1 MALETRLKKFDQA
14 LTDLGIR
21 VKDADQRK
29 IWGSCLDD
37 ETLGVLYRLAHRR
50 VVAAYGGPVKTGK
63 EANVFHA
70 LGPKDEELAVKVYRS
85 ATGEFRSMGEYMAGD
100 PRFKSHRRDRRDIVR
115 LWASRE
121 FKNLE
126 AAHAAGVKVP
136 RPLALEKNVL
146 VMEFIGVDGMLAP
159 TLKEV
164 AFDLTPGEGLA
175 SLAGAVRNA
184 RLLYHR
190 AGLVHGDLSEYNMLY
205 FDGPVFIDF
214 GQAVLREHPRA
225 PELLR
230 RDATQLARFFSR
242 WQRGLTGD
250 AVLQQIQEPPG
261 PGN

>member
-1 MALETRLKKFDQA
+1 MESRLRKFDQA

-29 IWGSCLDD
+29 IWGSCLDE
-37 ETLGVLYRLAHRR
+37 ETLGVLYRLSSRR

-63 EANVFHA
+63 EAHVFHA
-70 LGPKDEELAVKVYRS
+70 LGPKGEELAVKIYRS
-85 ATGEFRSMGEYMAGD
+85 ATGEFRHMEEHLAGD
-100 PRFKSHRRDRRDIVR
+100 PRFKSHRRNRRDVVR

-126 AAHAAGVKVP
+126 LAHGAGVLVP
-136 RPLALEKNVL
+136 KPVALEKNVI
-146 VMEFIGVDGMLAP
+146 VMEFIGVDGILAP

-164 AFDLTPGEGLA
+164 ARDLTDMEALA
-175 SLAGAVRNA
+175 SLDGAVENA
-184 RLLYHR
+184 RRLYHR

-214 GQAVLREHPRA
+214 GQAVLKAHPRA

-230 RDATQLARFFSR
+230 RDATQVARFFSR
-242 WQRGLTGD
+242 WRKGLGPEE
-250 AVLQQIQEPPG
+250 VMERIQEPPD
-261 PGN
+261 PGS